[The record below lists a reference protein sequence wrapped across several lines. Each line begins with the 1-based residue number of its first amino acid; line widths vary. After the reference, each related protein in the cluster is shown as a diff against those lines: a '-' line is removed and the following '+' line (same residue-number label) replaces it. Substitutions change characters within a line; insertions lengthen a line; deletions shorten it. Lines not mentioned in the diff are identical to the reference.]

1 MLHMQVL
8 GVIPARFGATRFPGK
23 PLADIGGKSLVQHVW
38 ERASQCTTLARV
50 VVATEDDRVA
60 DHVRG
65 FGGEPVLTSPDHA
78 SGTDRLGEVASREQF
93 DYYVNI
99 QGDEPLLASE
109 AVDALVSATLAV
121 KAPMSTLVT
130 PLSEDFDNPNI
141 VKVVRDRDSFA
152 LYFSRSRIPY
162 PRNDGG
168 DYLKHIGIYMYSRQT
183 LLDLCRLPMAMSER
197 SESLEQLRALHNGI
211 RILTVDCDYD
221 SIAVDVPEDVAK
233 VLERMAVAR

>member
-1 MLHMQVL
+1 MQVL

-38 ERASQCTTLARV
+38 ERASLCTTLGQI
-50 VVATEDDRVA
+50 VVATEDERVA

-78 SGTDRLGEVASREQF
+78 SGTDRLGEVAFGEQF

-99 QGDEPLLASE
+99 QGDEPLLATE
-109 AVDALVSATLAV
+109 AVDALVTATLEAR
-121 KAPMSTLVT
+121 APMSTLVT
-130 PLSEDFDNPNI
+130 PLLDDFDNPNV

-162 PRNDGG
+162 PRNDCG
-168 DYLKHIGIYMYSRQT
+168 DYIKHIGIYMYSRQT
-183 LLDLCRLPMAMSER
+183 LLDLCRLPMAMTER
-197 SESLEQLRALHNGI
+197 TESLEQLRALHNGI
-211 RILTVDCDYD
+211 RILTVDCNYD

-233 VLERMAVAR
+233 VLERMAVGG